1 MHVLYEGALAM
12 PTRLCYDNVTG
23 GIKPPHKILLDYT
36 TILVFTQ
43 NSGNS
48 RVSEKFWTEVLQF
61 CLTRTI
67 HTYPPRIINVV
78 VFIVPLQELWYNIV

>member
-1 MHVLYEGALAM
+1 MHVLYEGALDM

-48 RVSEKFWTEVLQF
+48 RPAPQKHHSIIENLIYRKNFA
-61 CLTRTI
+61 
-67 HTYPPRIINVV
+67 PP
-78 VFIVPLQELWYNIV
+78 L

>member
-1 MHVLYEGALAM
+1 MHVLYEGALDM

-48 RVSEKFWTEVLQF
+48 LVHL
-61 CLTRTI
+61 
-67 HTYPPRIINVV
+67 
-78 VFIVPLQELWYNIV
+78 

>member
-1 MHVLYEGALAM
+1 MHVLYEGALDM

-48 RVSEKFWTEVLQF
+48 LMLLIFSSFAAVYKPVKRIKTMAI
-61 CLTRTI
+61 TDTI
-67 HTYPPRIINVV
+67 N
-78 VFIVPLQELWYNIV
+78 EL